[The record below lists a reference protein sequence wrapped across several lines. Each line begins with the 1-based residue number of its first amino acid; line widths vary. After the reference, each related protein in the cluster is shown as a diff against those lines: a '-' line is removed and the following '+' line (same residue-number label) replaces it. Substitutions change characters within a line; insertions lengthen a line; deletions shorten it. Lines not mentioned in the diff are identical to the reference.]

1 MFRWLWEEVLGLFGV
16 RRHEWGNPK
25 DAYNVVRGPGVLLGK
40 IPQGETE

>member
-25 DAYNVVRGPGVLLGK
+25 DAYNVVRGPGVF
-40 IPQGETE
+40 PQELE